1 MSEKLWLHKKINS
14 LTALRIIFFLLIS
27 IAQKHLNNIPDI
39 TKSRKSN
46 TNE

>member
-27 IAQKHLNNIPDI
+27 IAQKHLNNILAHHKI
-39 TKSRKSN
+39 KEK
-46 TNE
+46 